1 MLAKDDLEKMKKA
14 IAVIELVTPYY
25 FNENLKL
32 YKTGKL
38 IPVNRELKLYT
49 NDSAAYIQIS

>member
-1 MLAKDDLEKMKKA
+1 MMKA
-14 IAVIELVTPYY
+14 IAVIEMVTPYY